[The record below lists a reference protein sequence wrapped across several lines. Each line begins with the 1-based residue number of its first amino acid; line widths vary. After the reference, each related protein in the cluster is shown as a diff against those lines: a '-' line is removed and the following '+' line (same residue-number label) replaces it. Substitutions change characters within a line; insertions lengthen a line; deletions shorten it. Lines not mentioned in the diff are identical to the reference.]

1 MTGFSR
7 IELQLK
13 PALWLPRLWGL
24 LLVLALLALWLIPA
38 DLAARVLSM
47 LALLIWMPLLCW
59 PLLHPHAEDDPI
71 RLVWE
76 PDRGDMQ
83 LLTRSGHWCQVER
96 IRFSCSVPGLI
107 QAIKLQRRDRA
118 FPTWLLLTPERISR
132 TEVRRLHV
140 ALRWAPPL
148 GSHPATEN

>member
-1 MTGFSR
+1 MNGFSR

-13 PALWLPRLWGL
+13 PASWVPRLCGV
-24 LLVLALLALWLIPA
+24 LLVLGQLALWLMPA
-38 DLAARVLSM
+38 DLPARLFAM
-47 LALLIWMPLLCW
+47 LALLIWLPLLCW
-59 PLLHPHAEDDPI
+59 PLLYPHAEDDPLA
-71 RLVWE
+71 LVWE
-76 PDRGDMQ
+76 PDQREMQ

-107 QAIKLQRRDRA
+107 QAIKLQRKDRA
-118 FPTWLLLTPERISR
+118 LPTWLLLTPERISR